1 LPPRARTPKL
11 NDRSIEQEKVM
22 LHSTSKQ
29 WHTVSLCAAATMP
42 IASRFGYVDER
53 PENLVG

>member
-1 LPPRARTPKL
+1 
-11 NDRSIEQEKVM
+11 M